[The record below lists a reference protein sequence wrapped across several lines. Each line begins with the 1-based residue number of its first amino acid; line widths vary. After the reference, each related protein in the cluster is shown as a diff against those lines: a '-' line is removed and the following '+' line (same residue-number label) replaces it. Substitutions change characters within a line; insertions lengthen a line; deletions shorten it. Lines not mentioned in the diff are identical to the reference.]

1 MAKSLEQILDDL
13 VATLT
18 PKIRDAFQAAI
29 QGVDDTVILTDLIAA
44 IQAGD
49 YEKAFQTLGMSNAA
63 LRPITAALQ
72 SIFEQGG
79 VAVGSTF
86 PKVLNTKAGRAVFR
100 FDVTNPRAEKWLKDQ
115 SSTLVTRIQEDARV
129 NVRNV
134 MTRGLE
140 AGANPRVTALDIVGR
155 VVPATGQRVGGIIG
169 LSQPQENW
177 VANARRDL
185 TTLNPNYF
193 KRTLRNAKF
202 DSIVRKAIDSK
213 TPLDQP
219 TIDKLITLYKSS
231 LLKSRG
237 NAIARTETIQ
247 SLNRAQH
254 EALSQ
259 ASDMGAVKQKDIQRV
274 WDTAGDDRVRET
286 HREMDGQSV
295 GLDDPFKTPDGYSL
309 MFPGDASLGADA
321 AEVINCRCRVKMAI
335 NWLSG
340 ID

>member
-13 VATLT
+13 VATLS

-29 QGVDDTVILTDLIAA
+29 QGVDDQVILADLIAA

-49 YEKAFQTLGMSNAA
+49 YEAAFQTLGMSKAS

-72 SIFEQGG
+72 TIFEQGG

-86 PKVLNTKAGRAVFR
+86 PKILNTKAGRAVFR
-100 FDVTNPRAEKWLKDQ
+100 FDVTNPNAEQWLKDQ

-140 AGANPRVTALDIVGR
+140 AGNNPRVTALDIVGR

-169 LSQPQENW
+169 LSQPQELW

-185 TTLNPNYF
+185 TTLNPTYF
-193 KRTLRNAKF
+193 TRTRRDKRF
-202 DSIVRKAIDSK
+202 DSIVRKAMDSN
-213 TPLDQP
+213 TPLDQ
-219 TIDKLITLYKSS
+219 TTVDKLIVRYKSS
-231 LLKSRG
+231 LLQLRG
-237 NAIARTETIQ
+237 ETIARTETIQ
-247 SLNRAQH
+247 SLNRSQH
-254 EALSQ
+254 EALTQ
-259 ASDMGAVKQKDIQRV
+259 AVHMGAVKQKDIKRE
-274 WDTAGDDRVRET
+274 WDTAGDDRVRDT
-286 HREMDGQSV
+286 HAEMEGQTV
-295 GLDDPFKTPDGYSL
+295 GLDEPFTTPDGYSL
-309 MFPGDASLGADA
+309 MFPGDTSLGADA
-321 AEVINCRCRVKMAI
+321 AETINCRCRVKMKI
-335 NWLSG
+335 DWLAN

>member
-1 MAKSLEQILDDL
+1 MAKSLNQILDDL
-13 VATLT
+13 VLKLS

-29 QGVDDTVILTDLIAA
+29 QGVNDTTILNDLIAA

-49 YEKAFQTLGMSNAA
+49 YEKAFQTLGMSNASM
-63 LRPITAALQ
+63 RPITAALQ
-72 SIFEQGG
+72 NIFEDGG

-115 SSTLVTRIQEDARV
+115 SSALVTRIQEDARV

-140 AGANPRVTALDIVGR
+140 AGNNPRITALDIVGR
-155 VVPATGQRVGGIIG
+155 IVPATGKRVGGIIG
-169 LSQPQENW
+169 LTQQQELW

-185 TTLNPNYF
+185 AELNPNYF
-193 KRTLRNAKF
+193 TRTRRDKRF
-202 DSIVRKAIDSK
+202 DSIVQKAMNTD
-213 TPLDQP
+213 TPLDQA
-219 TIDKLITLYKSS
+219 TIDKLVIRYKSS
-231 LLKSRG
+231 LLQLRG
-237 NAIARTETIQ
+237 ETIARTETIQ
-247 SLNRAQH
+247 SLNRSQH

-259 ASDMGAVKQKDIQRV
+259 ASDMGAVKQTDIQRV
-274 WDTAGDDRVRET
+274 WDTAGDNRVREM

-295 GLDDPFKTPDGYSL
+295 GLDEPFQTPDGQFL
-309 MFPGDASLGADA
+309 MFPGDSSLGADA
-321 AEVINCRCRVKMAI
+321 SEIINCRCRVKMDI